1 MSTTRMVIAHVAILW
16 AMSEIEQFT
25 CVLPKGKA
33 RENTGL
39 DGGDNDVAT
48 SDVLHMIVSRSVP
61 RASTLSVMTMPTTT
75 SYGAD
80 ILLIVVA
87 CKSTT
92 AGQTS
97 VGG

>member
-16 AMSEIEQFT
+16 AMSEMEQFT

-39 DGGDNDVAT
+39 DGGDNVAAT
-48 SDVLHMIVSRSVP
+48 PLHMIVSRSVL
-61 RASTLSVMTMPTTT
+61 RASTLSVMTMSVTT

-80 ILLIVVA
+80 ILLVDVA
-87 CKSTT
+87 CKGTT